1 MAMLKD
7 IGGLLATTARL
18 LTRFWPQLVLIIAL
32 SPIARTLLL

>member
-18 LTRFWPQLVLIIAL
+18 LTRFWPQLVL
-32 SPIARTLLL
+32 S